1 LDETNP
7 DILSYRR
14 ETKHSRVLVVLN
26 MSAKAQT
33 VKVPTDSRVLLRSA
47 ATLQSAASSIDL
59 APYGSV
65 VLELK

>member
-1 LDETNP
+1 
-7 DILSYRR
+7 
-14 ETKHSRVLVVLN
+14 